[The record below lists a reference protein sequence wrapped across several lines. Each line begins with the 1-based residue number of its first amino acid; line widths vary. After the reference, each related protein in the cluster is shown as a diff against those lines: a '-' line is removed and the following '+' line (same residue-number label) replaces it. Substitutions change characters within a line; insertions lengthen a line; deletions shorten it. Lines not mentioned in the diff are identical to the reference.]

1 MCQSITIETFLGK
14 FRDMNDKLLTIR
26 NAPWFQDSNAIVFQ
40 ESSVQLSQKK
50 IAGMFQTKMQIY
62 SRTILQDTPRQVQE
76 KDCQSVPQDL
86 ALLFQNSNVPMSL
99 DRYQGKSV
107 KLFKDNNVKM
117 FQDNNATELQKK
129 LLKEK
134 KLLQIQKKVSTKP
147 SRRNSFKSSPS
158 SNKEQSLI

>member
-1 MCQSITIETFLGK
+1 MYQSITIEIFLSK
-14 FRDMNDKLLTIR
+14 FRDMNDKLLTII

-107 KLFKDNNVKM
+107 KLFQDDNVKM
-117 FQDNNATELQKK
+117 FQDNSAAQFNE
-129 LLKEK
+129 
-134 KLLQIQKKVSTKP
+134 
-147 SRRNSFKSSPS
+147 
-158 SNKEQSLI
+158 

>member
-1 MCQSITIETFLGK
+1 
-14 FRDMNDKLLTIR
+14 MN
-26 NAPWFQDSNAIVFQ
+26 
-40 ESSVQLSQKK
+40 
-50 IAGMFQTKMQIY
+50 
-62 SRTILQDTPRQVQE
+62 TPRQVQR

-129 LLKEK
+129 LL
-134 KLLQIQKKVSTKP
+134 QIQKKVFTKSP
-147 SRRNSFKSSPS
+147 EDSF
-158 SNKEQSLI
+158 

>member
-1 MCQSITIETFLGK
+1 MQNQRSELSVREKRDKKTKKHQTSKI
-14 FRDMNDKLLTIR
+14 FRRHFKIQNLNDKLLTII

-62 SRTILQDTPRQVQE
+62 SWTILQDTPRQVQE

-117 FQDNNATELQKK
+117 FQDNNAAELQKNLFK
-129 LLKEK
+129 LLKF
-134 KLLQIQKKVSTKP
+134 LQNLQD
-147 SRRNSFKSSPS
+147 SF
-158 SNKEQSLI
+158 